1 MPKHTSK
8 LAILLMMAPL
18 ALFAAQQKVAQSA
31 PQIQPV
37 PHVERPQQAPPAT
50 AQPAPPQGAPVQPTP
65 AAPGQP
71 APAPGQAPMPAPGQ
85 APMAPMAPGAPMA
98 APGQPAPAAGGPGPN
113 PRSQGDIQVLLDRA
127 AFSPGVIDGR
137 GGSNTRKA
145 LAAFQTANGL
155 QATGNMD
162 AATWQKL
169 LAVGGTNQTV
179 IPYVITPDDVKGPF
193 YAIPEDMD
201 AKAKLPALGYSSL
214 LEMLAERF
222 HTTPEF
228 LQRLNRQA
236 RFAAAG
242 EQILAP
248 NARPLPDVTDK
259 TLVPE
264 GAEVYVSKSN
274 ANLMVKQGDKLL
286 YYAPV
291 TSGSEHDP
299 LPIGDWKVTGISR
312 NPKFHFNPHL
322 FWDAKSTDEK
332 ATIPPGPNNP
342 VGVVWID
349 LSKEHYG
356 IHGTPEPK
364 TIGKTTSHGCVR
376 LTNWDATA
384 VSGLVKSGTPVHFTE

>member
-18 ALFAAQQKVAQSA
+18 ALSAAQQKVAQSA

-37 PHVERPQQAPPAT
+37 PHVERPQTAPPA
-50 AQPAPPQGAPVQPTP
+50 AVQPVPPQGVP
-65 AAPGQP
+65 AQ
-71 APAPGQAPMPAPGQ
+71 PAPGQAPMPAPGQ
-85 APMAPMAPGAPMA
+85 APMAPGAPMA

-113 PRSQGDIQVLLDRA
+113 PKSQGDVQVLLDRA

-169 LAVGGTNQTV
+169 LAVSGTNQAV
-179 IPYVITPDDVKGPF
+179 ISYVITPDDMKGPF
-193 YAIPEDMD
+193 LPIPEDMD
-201 AKAKLPALGYSSL
+201 AKAKLPALGYSSP

-222 HTTPEF
+222 HTTPEL

-242 EQILAP
+242 EQIMVP

-259 TLVPE
+259 TQVPE

-274 ANLMVKQGDKLL
+274 SNLLVKQGDKLL

-299 LPIGDWKVTGISR
+299 LPIGDWKVTGISH
-312 NPKFHFNPHL
+312 NPKFHYNPNL

-376 LTNWDATA
+376 LTNWDALA